1 MTPLRERLPHHFTQN
16 YASKTPHG
24 QKSIRQQVLLATC
37 ELAQLHG
44 EFDFFVY
51 STCKLHFAVLKGSVS
66 LWRSVV
72 G

>member
-44 EFDFFVY
+44 EFDFLFIPHVNFILQY
-51 STCKLHFAVLKGSVS
+51 
-66 LWRSVV
+66 
-72 G
+72 